1 VGRWRPRP
9 SYNLTPSLTYEYGGW
24 TFYASAHYIPES
36 SDPGGLFPEYNL
48 PEHGFTINNTTQ
60 PYRVNDYYTVDLQ
73 LSYEFGKG
81 KIEGRKWYD
90 GTRLTAGVNN
100 VADASVPL
108 IPDSQEDNT
117 DKNNYDLVGRFIYFE
132 FSKKF

>member
-1 VGRWRPRP
+1 LNYSVSTGTGRPFFDYSGTFTPTQGLIP
-9 SYNLTPSLTYEYGGW
+9 SYNITPSLTYEYGGW

-60 PYRVNDYYTVDLQ
+60 PYRINDYYTVDLQ

-81 KIEGRKWYD
+81 KTEGRKWYD

-108 IPDSQEDNT
+108 IP
-117 DKNNYDLVGRFIYFE
+117 
-132 FSKKF
+132 